1 MPVYPVISL
10 DQIAVIAGF
19 LILLFGVMWLVRRH
33 RGGIVNRLH
42 SDRRMHHIED
52 LSLAPQQRLHLIEVD
67 CQTFLVHVG
76 KGHAASLIAVER
88 LPSANAFE
96 TGKLR
101 ALQPNPRQKSKSA
114 AKQPSSITARK
125 PKSALGT
132 AIANARRNN
141 PSLGFEK

>member
-1 MPVYPVISL
+1 MPVHPVISL

-33 RGGIVNRLH
+33 RGGIVNRLN

-76 KGHAASLIAVER
+76 KGHAASFIAVEK
-88 LPSANAFE
+88 LPSAHAFE
-96 TGKLR
+96 TGKPQ
-101 ALQPNPRQKSKSA
+101 ALQPNSRQKSKSA
-114 AKQPSSITARK
+114 AKQSSSNTGAT
-125 PKSALGT
+125 PKSALSA